1 MLAGLTSLTHLC
13 ALHLSI
19 PDREI
24 GRFSMTMEEIAAFLA
39 SFRELSEVDLIMPK
53 PWPNSA
59 STTPRTSM
67 DLSERKKEQRQQPLY
82 GQHDGL
88 YSARAEP
95 TMVFKNVF
103 GQNIYGKV
111 EWSAPMFSYY

>member
-1 MLAGLTSLTHLC
+1 MLAGLVCLKRLS

-19 PDREI
+19 PDREV
-24 GRFSMTMEEIAAFLA
+24 GRFSMTMEEIVAFLA
-39 SFRELSEVDLIMPK
+39 HFSDLSEVDLTMPK

-67 DLSERKKEQRQQPLY
+67 DLSERKKEQKQQQRYRQY
-82 GQHDGL
+82 GGL
-88 YSARAEP
+88 SFARAEP

-103 GQNIYGKV
+103 GQNIYGNL